1 MSKENVEGVNQRAL
15 ELKKH
20 VAVIHSH
27 SKISLLQR
35 KISNALLFHAYD
47 DLLNKD
53 EHQIQISTLTK
64 LIDYDSHDHK
74 KIKQALMDLL
84 ATVVEWNIV
93 DGDKLDKEK
102 IWNASSIIADASI
115 EGSLC
120 TYSYSGKMRKLL
132 YHPSVYGRLNMQVQA
147 KFQSSY
153 GLALYE
159 NCNRYQDIGQTPW
172 FDLEKFRKLMGVEEE
187 KYKIFRDFKTR
198 VIDKSI
204 EEVNRY
210 SSLFVE
216 TKFKKQNRQVVAIQ
230 FSIKKKVEVNMPLIA
245 FEADSEIFIN
255 ELKDLYGLSQKQIMD
270 VFARYEESYIKEK
283 IKIIEQ
289 SSSYQTGKI
298 KNLGKYL
305 LCALDEDYQSAKRSK
320 VKIVYEDK
328 KSNKANEEKYQKYL
342 RKIIFDTF
350 YILSDEI
357 RVKLESG
364 FKAKI
369 AKGIYSPFY
378 EKEGLEH
385 ILVQDQFMKFI
396 MSSQNEISKRVMK
409 IDEWVSSTENNP
421 IV

>member
-1 MSKENVEGVNQRAL
+1 MNKEKAEGVAQRSL

-47 DLLNKD
+47 NLLIKD
-53 EHQIQISTLTK
+53 EHEIQISTLTK

-93 DGDKLDKEK
+93 DGDKLDKDK
-102 IWNASSIIADASI
+102 VWNASSIIADASI
-115 EGSLC
+115 DGSLC

-132 YHPSVYGRLNMQVQA
+132 YHPSVYGRLNMQIQA

-172 FDLEKFRKLMGVEEE
+172 FELNKFRKLMGVEED

-198 VIDKSI
+198 VIDKSV
-204 EEVNRY
+204 EEVNKY

-230 FSIKKKVEVNMPLIA
+230 FAIKNKNVTESTSNHSDL
-245 FEADSEIFIN
+245 DSESLSN
-255 ELKDLYGLSQKQIMD
+255 TLKAIYGLSQTQITG
-270 VFARYEESYIKEK
+270 VLTSYEERYIKEK
-283 IKIIEQ
+283 IRIIEL
-289 SSSYQTGKI
+289 SPSYQSGKI

-305 LCALDEDYQSAKRSK
+305 LCALADDYQPTKQPKIKR
-320 VKIVYEDK
+320 EHENK
-328 KSNKANEEKYQKYL
+328 KTTKEHDIEYQKYL

-350 YILSDEI
+350 VLLSDEKRI
-357 RVKLESG
+357 ELESG
-364 FKAKI
+364 FKVII
-369 AKGIYSPFY
+369 AKGLYGAFY
-378 EKEGLEH
+378 EKDGLDN
-385 ILVQDQFMKFI
+385 ILVQDQFIKFV
-396 MSSQNEISKRVMK
+396 MSYDNDISKRV
-409 IDEWVSSTENNP
+409 ELFENWVVS
-421 IV
+421 I

>member
-1 MSKENVEGVNQRAL
+1 MNTEKAEGVNQRTL

-20 VAVIHSH
+20 VAVIHSN

-47 DLLNKD
+47 DLLIKD
-53 EHQIQISTLTK
+53 EHEIQISTLTK

-102 IWNASSIIADASI
+102 VWNASSIIADASI
-115 EGSLC
+115 DGSLC

-132 YHPSVYGRLNMQVQA
+132 YHPSVYGRLNMQIQA

-172 FDLEKFRKLMGVEEE
+172 FELDKFRKLMGVDED

-198 VIDKSI
+198 VIDKSV
-204 EEVNRY
+204 EEVNKY
-210 SSLFVE
+210 SALFVE
-216 TKFKKQNRQVVAIQ
+216 SKFKKQNRQVVAIQ
-230 FSIKKKVEVNMPLIA
+230 FSIKNRVVIDTA
-245 FEADSEIFIN
+245 SVISELN
-255 ELKDLYGLSQKQIMD
+255 SESLLSVLKGVYGLSQKQLTE
-270 VFARYEESYIKEK
+270 VVSSYEESYIKEK
-283 IKIIEQ
+283 IKIIELSQ
-289 SSSYQTGKI
+289 SYQSGKI

-305 LCALDEDYQSAKRSK
+305 LCALADDYQSIKQSK
-320 VKIVYEDK
+320 LKTRKEDK
-328 KSNKANEEKYQKYL
+328 ELNKEHEISYQKYI
-342 RKIIFDTF
+342 RKIIFDKF
-350 YILSDEI
+350 FLLSDGTRAEME
-357 RVKLESG
+357 RN
-364 FKAKI
+364 FKVFI
-369 AKGIYSPFY
+369 AKSLYRTFY

-385 ILVQDQFMKFI
+385 VLVQDQFIKFI
-396 MSSQNEISKRVMK
+396 MSYNNEISNKVER
-409 IDEWVSSTENNP
+409 IENWVES
-421 IV
+421 V

>member
-1 MSKENVEGVNQRAL
+1 MNMRKAEGISERSL

-47 DLLNKD
+47 NLLIKD
-53 EHQIQISTLTK
+53 EHEIQISTLTK

-74 KIKQALMDLL
+74 KIKQSLMDLL

-93 DGDKLDKEK
+93 DGDKLDKDK
-102 IWNASSIIADASI
+102 VWNASSIIADASI
-115 EGSLC
+115 DGSLC

-132 YHPSVYGRLNMQVQA
+132 YHPSVYGRLNMQIQA

-172 FDLEKFRKLMGVEEE
+172 FELDKFRKLMGVEEG

-198 VIDKSI
+198 VIDKSV
-204 EEVNRY
+204 EEVNKY

-230 FSIKKKVEVNMPLIA
+230 FSIRSRAVIESIPGHSEL
-245 FEADSEIFIN
+245 DSESLFSI
-255 ELKDLYGLSQKQIMD
+255 LKSVYGLSQTQITG
-270 VFARYEESYIKEK
+270 VLTSYEENYIKEK
-283 IKIIEQ
+283 IRIVEI
-289 SSSYQTGKI
+289 SSSYQSGKI

-305 LCALDEDYQSAKRSK
+305 LCALTDDYQPTKQP
-320 VKIVYEDK
+320 KIKGGHEDK
-328 KSNKANEEKYQKYL
+328 KQTKEHEIEYQKYL

-350 YILSDEI
+350 LLLNDEK
-357 RVKLESG
+357 RRELESG
-364 FKAKI
+364 FKVMI
-369 AKGIYSPFY
+369 AKSLYRPFY
-378 EKEGLEH
+378 EKDGLEN
-385 ILVQDQFMKFI
+385 ILVQDQFIKFI
-396 MSSQNEISKRVMK
+396 MSYNNDISKKV
-409 IDEWVSSTENNP
+409 EWLENWVVS
-421 IV
+421 I

>member
-1 MSKENVEGVNQRAL
+1 MNTEKAEGVNQRTL

-20 VAVIHSH
+20 VAVIHSN

-47 DLLNKD
+47 DLLIKD
-53 EHQIQISTLTK
+53 EHEIQISTLTK

-102 IWNASSIIADASI
+102 VWNASSIIADASI
-115 EGSLC
+115 DGSLC

-132 YHPSVYGRLNMQVQA
+132 YHPSVYGRLNMQIQA

-172 FDLEKFRKLMGVEEE
+172 FELDKFRKLMGVDED

-198 VIDKSI
+198 VIDKSV
-204 EEVNRY
+204 EEVNKY
-210 SSLFVE
+210 SALFVE
-216 TKFKKQNRQVVAIQ
+216 SKFKKQNRQVIAIQ
-230 FSIKKKVEVNMPLIA
+230 FSIKNRVVIDTA
-245 FEADSEIFIN
+245 SVISELN
-255 ELKDLYGLSQKQIMD
+255 SESLLSVLKGVYGLSQKQLTE
-270 VFARYEESYIKEK
+270 VVSSYEESYIKEK
-283 IKIIEQ
+283 IKIIELSQ
-289 SSSYQTGKI
+289 SYQTGKI

-305 LCALDEDYQSAKRSK
+305 LCALADDYQSIKQSKLKRRK
-320 VKIVYEDK
+320 ADK
-328 KSNKANEEKYQKYL
+328 ELNKDHEISYQKYI
-342 RKIIFDTF
+342 RKIIFDKF
-350 YILSDEI
+350 FLLSDGTRAEME
-357 RVKLESG
+357 RN
-364 FKAKI
+364 FKVFI
-369 AKGIYSPFY
+369 AKSLYRTFY

-385 ILVQDQFMKFI
+385 VLVQDQFIKFV
-396 MSSQNEISKRVMK
+396 MSYNNEISNKVER
-409 IDEWVSSTENNP
+409 IENWVES
-421 IV
+421 V

>member
-1 MSKENVEGVNQRAL
+1 MKKEKAEEISQQTL

-47 DLLNKD
+47 NLLTKD
-53 EHQIQISTLTK
+53 EHEIQISTLTK

-93 DGDKLDKEK
+93 DGDKLDKDK

-115 EGSLC
+115 DGSTC

-132 YHPSVYGRLNMQVQA
+132 YHPSVYGRLNMKIQA

-172 FDLEKFRKLMGVEEE
+172 FEIDKFRKLMGVEEE
-187 KYKIFRDFKTR
+187 KYKIFRDFKIR
-198 VIDKSI
+198 VIDKSV
-204 EEVNRY
+204 EEVNKY

-216 TKFKKQNRQVVAIQ
+216 TKFRKQNRQVVAIQ
-230 FSIKKKVEVNMPLIA
+230 FSIKNKTLMESIQDN
-245 FEADSEIFIN
+245 SELNSGSLLSI
-255 ELKDLYGLSQKQIMD
+255 LKTVFGLSQTQIAGVLKSYD
-270 VFARYEESYIKEK
+270 EGYIKEK
-283 IKIIEQ
+283 IRIIEL
-289 SSSYQTGKI
+289 SPSYQSGKI

-305 LCALDEDYQSAKRSK
+305 MCALSDDYQP
-320 VKIVYEDK
+320 VKQPKILKKQEAEKQPKEYEV
-328 KSNKANEEKYQKYL
+328 EYQKYL
-342 RKIIFDTF
+342 RKIIFNAF
-350 YILSDEI
+350 SLLSDEK
-357 RVKLESG
+357 RGELESG
-364 FKAKI
+364 FKRKI
-369 AKGIYSPFY
+369 AKSLYQPFF
-378 EKEGLEH
+378 EKDGLEN
-385 ILVQDQFMKFI
+385 ILVKDQFIKFI
-396 MSSQNEISKRVMK
+396 MSFDNDISKRV
-409 IDEWVSSTENNP
+409 ERLENWVASQPET
-421 IV
+421 I